1 MIIRLGIE
9 TNEKNLAN
17 AMLGSHQVSTGDT
30 VVVPGGASLELQG
43 AAGGKS
49 FDVPS
54 VLQFILHT
62 SAQLELGLFTNW
74 LYDMVKSKNVRSITI
89 NRRIV
94 TEVTS
99 EGIRQVLEE
108 EIKSSR

>member
-1 MIIRLGIE
+1 MIVRLEIE

-30 VVVPGGASLELQG
+30 VVVPGGASLELEG
-43 AAGGKS
+43 AVGGKS
-49 FDVPS
+49 FDVPG

-62 SAQLELGLFTNW
+62 SAQIEIGLFTNW
-74 LYDMVKSKNVRSITI
+74 LYDMIKNKNVRGITI

-99 EGIRQVLEE
+99 ESIRQVLEE
-108 EIKSSR
+108 EIKSAR